1 MGSEEIDRRRRSLSP
16 RVKQEEDNGELYRRE
31 RKDTYRKHEKSARL
45 PERRIKRE
53 DREATKEWTPPVKEE
68 EGEPSNE
75 PPKEA
80 EKPNYKQSGALAKET
95 NTVNGTVLKY
105 NEPAEACMPK
115 HTYKLYIFEGDDI
128 VDTVNLSQQSWHLMG
143 RDKKVCHLLLEGN
156 SISKQHAVIQFRQIS
171 SRDKYGDTHVHV
183 KPYIID
189 LESSYGTQ
197 LNAQDIPPSR
207 YVELRSEDVLK
218 FAKTKRDYVF
228 IQD

>member
-1 MGSEEIDRRRRSLSP
+1 MGSDERSRRRRSLSP
-16 RVKQEEDNGELYRRE
+16 RVKKEEDDANLYRQE
-31 RKDTYRKHEKSARL
+31 RRYRDRKHGKEAR
-45 PERRIKRE
+45 PRDRPVKRE
-53 DREATKEWTPPVKEE
+53 DDREIKTEVKEE
-68 EGEPSNE
+68 EGESSKE
-75 PPKEA
+75 QPKEA

-105 NEPAEACMPK
+105 NEPSDACMPK

-128 VDTVNLSQQSWHLMG
+128 VDTVNLSERGWHLLG
-143 RDKKVCHLLLEGN
+143 RDKKACHLLLDGN
-156 SISKQHAVIQFRQIS
+156 SVSKQHAVIQFRQIS

-197 LNAQDIPPSR
+197 LNGQDIPSSR